1 MTDEWRDLNVRDTYI
16 PCTCFQ
22 CKKVFIPPVKTLWA
36 YKRGSKSHRRDGG
49 AYVIYFCS
57 WGCMRKYDRESVPPV
72 SRRGRKKKEAVT
84 A

>member
-1 MTDEWRDLNVRDTYI
+1 MADEWRDLNVRDTYI

-36 YKRGSKSHRRDGG
+36 YKRGNKSNRRQNGQ
-49 AYVIYFCS
+49 YLVYFCS
-57 WGCMRKYDRESVPPV
+57 WNCMRAYDKTYIPPKGN
-72 SRRGRKKKEAVT
+72 RGKKKKEVT

>member
-1 MTDEWRDLNVRDTYI
+1 MDDVWREQWRDTYI
-16 PCTCFQ
+16 PCNCAE
-22 CKKVFIPPVKTLWA
+22 CGKVFVPPVKTQWA

-84 A
+84 V